1 MVGTWTTIDYIQ
13 ERAASGC
20 MISTCLLAATSL
32 LTDADQQGYERKFHF
47 GYYGKF
53 GSLYVIPDQGGGG
66 YPFQLPESW
75 FGDHDNVDIL

>member
-1 MVGTWTTIDYIQ
+1 MDNNRQHLRYIQ

-32 LTDADQQGYERKFHF
+32 LSDADQQDYERKFHF

-53 GSLYVIPDQGGGG
+53 GSLYVIPDQWGGTPSSCRKAG
-66 YPFQLPESW
+66 
-75 FGDHDNVDIL
+75 FGTMTGQIYSL